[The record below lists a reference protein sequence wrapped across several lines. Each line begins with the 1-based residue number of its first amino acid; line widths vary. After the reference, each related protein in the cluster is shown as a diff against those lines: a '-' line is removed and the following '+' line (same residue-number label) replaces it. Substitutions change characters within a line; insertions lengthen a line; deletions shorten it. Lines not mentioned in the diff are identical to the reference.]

1 MIENF
6 ISILLVG
13 PPLGSSA
20 SICVRG
26 QGHKFDIEPNSPSHL
41 LLTSTDRARREE
53 SWAEITRSCY
63 SSVQEGSLPWLQLSV
78 GLSSV
83 LSSQGTRMGKS
94 SSCTCSSSVITS
106 PAHTLQGGSP
116 GSHNFLEKTEVNRK
130 KGVLK

>member
-20 SICVRG
+20 SICVHG

-63 SSVQEGSLPWLQLSV
+63 SSIQEGSLPWLQLSV

-83 LSSQGTRMGKS
+83 LSSQGTRMGNS
-94 SSCTCSSSVITS
+94 SSCTCSSSVVTS
-106 PAHTLQGGSP
+106 PAHNLQGGLSRLTQFFGKNRGELQKRSP
-116 GSHNFLEKTEVNRK
+116 
-130 KGVLK
+130 